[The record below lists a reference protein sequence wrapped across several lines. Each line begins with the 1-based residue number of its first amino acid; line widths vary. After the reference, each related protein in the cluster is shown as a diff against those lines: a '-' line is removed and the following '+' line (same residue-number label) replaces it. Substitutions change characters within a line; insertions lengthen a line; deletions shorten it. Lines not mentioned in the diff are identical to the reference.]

1 MVLDEERPQ
10 GFLHVS
16 VHFAH
21 AVAPGAEELGH
32 ACHVHVH
39 LAVGMDV
46 IPGKVLHVAMRQPPD
61 EVVVQDAG
69 DTVRKT
75 GRCQTR
81 GGCSGYW
88 GHRNTGRCQTRGGCS
103 GCWGHKNREVSD

>member
-1 MVLDEERPQ
+1 MVLDEERPK

-39 LAVGMDV
+39 LAVGVDV
-46 IPGKVLHVAMRQPPD
+46 IPGQVLHVAMRQPPD

-69 DTVRKT
+69 DSQK
-75 GRCQTR
+75 
-81 GGCSGYW
+81 
-88 GHRNTGRCQTRGGCS
+88 H
-103 GCWGHKNREVSD
+103 REVSD